1 MTHKRFE
8 LIAGILAGIGSL
20 FLAAGAWNHIYV
32 LVAYGFFLISAVMY
46 IWWSWKYSIMGIL
59 IMNIAYFGSDILGI
73 ISWIWNILK

>member
-8 LIAGILAGIGSL
+8 IIAGILAGIGSI
-20 FLAAGAWNHIYV
+20 FLAVGAFNNWFVI
-32 LVAYGFFLISAVMY
+32 VAYAFFLISAVMY

-73 ISWIWNILK
+73 MSWIWNILK